1 MRYEDVAIDEAID
14 LICTLPR
21 GSLYRARKRPELA
34 WSEEHEA
41 IADVGD
47 FVVDVMCAL
56 RGIEGSA
63 RPRMTRPRDIVARQK
78 ARENR
83 QKIKDKL
90 NNTHWEE
97 VD

>member
-1 MRYEDVAIDEAID
+1 MRYEDVAVDEAID

-21 GSLYRARKRPELA
+21 GSHYKAKKHPELA

-56 RGIEGSA
+56 RGVDSTQ
-63 RPRMTRPRDIVARQK
+63 RPHMTRPRDIVARQK
-78 ARENR
+78 ALQKR
-83 QKIKDKL
+83 QRIKDKL
-90 NNTHWEE
+90 NSTHWEE
-97 VD
+97 VN

>member
-21 GSLYRARKRPELA
+21 GSNYISRKYPA
-34 WSEEHEA
+34 HVWSEEHEA

-47 FVVDVMCAL
+47 FVVDAMYAL
-56 RGIEGSA
+56 RGVDSSQ
-63 RPRMTRPRDIVARQK
+63 RPHMTRPRDIVARQK
-78 ARENR
+78 AREKR